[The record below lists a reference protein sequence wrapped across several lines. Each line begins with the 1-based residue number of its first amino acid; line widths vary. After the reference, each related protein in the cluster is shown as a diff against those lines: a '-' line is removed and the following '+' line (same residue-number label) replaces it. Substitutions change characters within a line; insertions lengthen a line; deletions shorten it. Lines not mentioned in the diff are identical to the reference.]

1 MVQTD
6 STEDLRRQVL
16 AVAGRLMRE
25 HRIQGEPKLDVP
37 LGEDGLGLDSVGC
50 LDLMG
55 AIETECGLLLPEKYW
70 TSRRLRDL
78 NELIKVAA
86 RR

>member
-1 MVQTD
+1 MAQAASV
-6 STEDLRRQVL
+6 EDLRRQVL
-16 AVAGRLMRE
+16 EIAGRLMRE
-25 HRIQGEPKLDVP
+25 HRIQGAPSLDVP